1 MSLWE
6 RHVTMVAA
14 LLQVKEV
21 MIIIDDNIIND
32 VINDDDNNSH
42 WVFRQGIVGDVDD
55 H

>member
-1 MSLWE
+1 
-6 RHVTMVAA
+6 MVAA

-32 VINDDDNNSH
+32 VINDDDDNNSH